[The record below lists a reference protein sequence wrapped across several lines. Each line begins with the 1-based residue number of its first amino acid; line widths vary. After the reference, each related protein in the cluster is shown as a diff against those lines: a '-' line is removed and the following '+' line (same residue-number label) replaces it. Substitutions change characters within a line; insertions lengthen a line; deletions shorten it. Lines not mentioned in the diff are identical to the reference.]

1 MTQWEKGRLTL
12 AEASRGLP
20 GPGSVNVPAFEDSGR
35 FQQVEK
41 EDTDAGKNLLGTCNN

>member
-1 MTQWEKGRLTL
+1 MGEGKINPGRGIK
-12 AEASRGLP
+12 RP
-20 GPGSVNVPAFEDSGR
+20 GTGSVNVPAFEDSGR